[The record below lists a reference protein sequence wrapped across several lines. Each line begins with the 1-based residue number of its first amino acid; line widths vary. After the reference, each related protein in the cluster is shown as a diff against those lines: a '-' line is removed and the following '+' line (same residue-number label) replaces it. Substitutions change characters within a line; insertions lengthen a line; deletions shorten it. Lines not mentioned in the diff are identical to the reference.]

1 MTDGFPDRITQLRAR
16 WQADPSS
23 RVFLQLAEEYR
34 HSGRVQDALAVLESG
49 LKEHPGYLSALVAQ
63 GRCLLELGDAGKAR
77 GVLERVVQQDATQMV
92 ASKLLV
98 RAYIETNDPEHA
110 RQRLDLYR
118 LLNDSDPEID
128 ELHRRVVAMSRPP
141 QAPDGP
147 RPEEP
152 AERPRMD
159 STETPAA
166 EVFDLG
172 PAKPGHSL
180 AAEEDL
186 FGLGNLPATLPEA
199 PAGAAA
205 APAPADAELPAPAAE
220 VPPAPPDAAPA
231 PAAVAATE
239 PTATAPPAP
248 AAELLIT
255 AGAAR
260 GGAAGFASATSAAG
274 TPEIPGTPE
283 IAGTPVAAATPRT
296 HGFAS
301 YGGKNGSDPFPDPT
315 PEESRRRY
323 LAGFAAE
330 GIFSFPGGA
339 GEEEPGPGA
348 DFAAAEPG
356 AEPGAALAAMAS
368 PVEAPSESPAPPAAA
383 GSRATLTLGEL
394 YLRQGHFEEA
404 ERIFGEV
411 AQRDPGNAAAR
422 DALAEIARRAQP
434 ARAERPP
441 VTGQPP
447 APALVEAAAATA
459 GQATPGQGEPVA
471 AAIQPAAVDQAGS
484 LAAATLPATVDQAGS
499 LAAATQPAP
508 GQAEVAAAAAAT
520 AAVAAAAFPLLSSA
534 AARTPAAGGE
544 PEPAVRPEAPV
555 MASAPSASAQ
565 AAPAATAARQASSSP
580 VESEATAARP
590 AASAASA
597 AAAAVAQPAPA
608 QPMPAVAAS
617 QPAAAAAS
625 AAAAAA
631 GRSAGEPAS
640 GSRPRPLDASQ
651 LVAGMA
657 DPQAAPTAR
666 KAYLL
671 QSYLT
676 RLRQPRSPHVP

>member
-34 HSGRVQDALAVLESG
+34 HIGRVQDALAVLESG

-98 RAYIETNDPEHA
+98 RAYIETNDPERA

-118 LLNDSDPEID
+118 LLNDSDPEIE
-128 ELHRRVVAMSRPP
+128 ELHRRVVAMGRPP
-141 QAPDGP
+141 QAPDEP

-172 PAKPGHSL
+172 PAEPAHSL

-199 PAGAAA
+199 PHAALPAPPAAA
-205 APAPADAELPAPAAE
+205 AAAMEPTAEMPGTPVTALAPTAPAAG
-220 VPPAPPDAAPA
+220 
-231 PAAVAATE
+231 
-239 PTATAPPAP
+239 
-248 AAELLIT
+248 T
-255 AGAAR
+255 AGAAVV
-260 GGAAGFASATSAAG
+260 AEM
-274 TPEIPGTPE
+274 P
-283 IAGTPVAAATPRT
+283 GTPVAATTPRPS
-296 HGFAS
+296 GFAS
-301 YGGKNGSDPFPDPT
+301 YGGKNGSDPFPDPA

-330 GIFSFPGGA
+330 GIFSFLGGV
-339 GEEEPGPGA
+339 GEQEPGPRA
-348 DFAAAEPG
+348 EIAAAEPEAEAGGEPG
-356 AEPGAALAAMAS
+356 AGAALAAPAS
-368 PVEAPSESPAPPAAA
+368 PVEAPSASPASPAAA

-422 DALAEIARRAQP
+422 EALAALPDIARRAS
-434 ARAERPP
+434 
-441 VTGQPP
+441 
-447 APALVEAAAATA
+447 
-459 GQATPGQGEPVA
+459 GQAQPV
-471 AAIQPAAVDQAGS
+471 V
-484 LAAATLPATVDQAGS
+484 
-499 LAAATQPAP
+499 AATQPAAP
-508 GQAEVAAAAAAT
+508 SVAEVAAGVAAT
-520 AAVAAAAFPLLSSA
+520 AAVAAAAIPRLPPA
-534 AARTPAAGGE
+534 AAQPPAAGGE
-544 PEPAVRPEAPV
+544 PEPVVRPESPA
-555 MASAPSASAQ
+555 MASAPP
-565 AAPAATAARQASSSP
+565 APTEAEPPATTARQASPAP
-580 VESEATAARP
+580 VEPEATAAEP
-590 AASAASA
+590 ASSTL
-597 AAAAVAQPAPA
+597 
-608 QPMPAVAAS
+608 
-617 QPAAAAAS
+617 

-631 GRSAGEPAS
+631 ANQPQSMPPAATARPAGGPGTA
-640 GSRPRPLDASQ
+640 GGPWPRPLDAGQ
-651 LVAGMA
+651 LLAGMP